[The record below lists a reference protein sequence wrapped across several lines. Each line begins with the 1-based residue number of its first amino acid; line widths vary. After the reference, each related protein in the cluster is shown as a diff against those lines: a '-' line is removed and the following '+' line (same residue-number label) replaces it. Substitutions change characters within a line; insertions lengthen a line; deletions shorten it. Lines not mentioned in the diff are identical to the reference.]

1 MILVDTSVWVDHLRS
16 PEPDMIEQLNANNVM
31 VHPFVI
37 GELACGMLPDR
48 AEVLRRLTLL
58 PQIEQAAQDDVL
70 STIESMGLMG
80 SGIGF
85 IDAHLLCSV
94 VGSSGVS
101 LWTRDQRLSRI
112 ATELGLAYPRFAL
125 IGG

>member
-16 PEPDMIEQLNANNVM
+16 PEPEMIEQLNANNVI

-48 AEVLRRLTLL
+48 PEVLRRLGML
-58 PQIEQAAQDDVL
+58 PQIEQASQDDVL

-80 SGIGF
+80 RGIGF
-85 IDAHLLCSV
+85 IDAHLICSV
-94 VGSSGVS
+94 MGRNSAS

-112 ATELGLAYPRFAL
+112 ATELGVAYNNSP
-125 IGG
+125 

>member
-1 MILVDTSVWVDHLRS
+1 MILVDTSVWVDHLRN
-16 PEPDMIEQLNANNVM
+16 PEPDLIEQLNANNVM

-48 AEVLRRLTLL
+48 VEVLRKLSML
-58 PQIEQAAQDDVL
+58 PHIEQAAQEDVM
-70 STIESMGLMG
+70 STIELVGLMG
-80 SGIGF
+80 RGIGF
-85 IDAHLLCSV
+85 IDAHLICSV

-112 ATELGLAYPRFAL
+112 AAELGVAYTNPR
-125 IGG
+125 